1 MNLFELQEEKEDLE
15 ADIRYYKREIERL
28 EAKTGVQAT
37 DCSKIL
43 VDGSRI
49 MGSTEDA

>member
-37 DCSKIL
+37 D
-43 VDGSRI
+43 
-49 MGSTEDA
+49 